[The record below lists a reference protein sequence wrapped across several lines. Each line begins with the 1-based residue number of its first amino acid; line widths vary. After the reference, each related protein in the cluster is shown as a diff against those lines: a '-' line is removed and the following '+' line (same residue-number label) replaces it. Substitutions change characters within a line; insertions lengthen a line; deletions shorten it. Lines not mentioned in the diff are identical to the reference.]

1 MNVLK
6 ATTAAVQMHTAL
18 TLLEGFSVSVYMAT
32 VEMDL
37 VAVRFCCCCCCCTVW
52 FLENQS
58 SPRRGNDI
66 ISEYQQCNWSG
77 FLRV

>member
-37 VAVRFCCCCCCCTVW
+37 VAVRFFFVV
-52 FLENQS
+52 
-58 SPRRGNDI
+58 
-66 ISEYQQCNWSG
+66 QCG
-77 FLRV
+77 FERINHFQDVVMI